1 VTLATAN
8 RTQPDAKKLKHSP
21 IILPGDNN
29 ANIRIPHCTPQEHKT
44 LSALSHMV
52 GGAGVMALADI
63 VWEVTKDNGTTFNA
77 GAGASVAK
85 TSSFILNSIDSYQK
99 ELKIYEDLRNH
110 GGVKTTL
117 KRQEPKLRKAFKHM
131 NETLDRKGQ
140 HFLHKHVA
148 KTREVKNL
156 NGRIVRESIPITSHA
171 YVGKLANL
179 AKIGKVAGP
188 GMILLDGFLRYDKVS
203 DMHKANNPQW
213 QRPH

>member
-63 VWEVTKDNGTTFNA
+63 VWEVTKDTGTTFNA

-85 TSSFILNSIDSYQK
+85 TSSFILNSIDSY
-99 ELKIYEDLRNH
+99 
-110 GGVKTTL
+110 
-117 KRQEPKLRKAFKHM
+117 
-131 NETLDRKGQ
+131 
-140 HFLHKHVA
+140 
-148 KTREVKNL
+148 
-156 NGRIVRESIPITSHA
+156 
-171 YVGKLANL
+171 
-179 AKIGKVAGP
+179 
-188 GMILLDGFLRYDKVS
+188 
-203 DMHKANNPQW
+203 
-213 QRPH
+213 